1 MTSPFSYTSPVVS
14 VEALKHS
21 IAYKLMFVVGKDP
34 SIATQHDWLNATLFA
49 VRDRIVER
57 WLRSTRA
64 QFSQDVR
71 QVSAGTLPKRPW
83 NRASRSLSQQGHRKR
98 WKTSSDDSQKL
109 RSQCTLTLRT
119 TPVWPPLSRRASRF
133 PAVSTAANAWSAAF
147 AFSMTV

>member
-57 WLRSTRA
+57 WLRSASSILTGCSSGLLSFNGVFA
-64 QFSQDVR
+64 
-71 QVSAGTLPKRPW
+71 RP
-83 NRASRSLSQQGHRKR
+83 H
-98 WKTSSDDSQKL
+98 
-109 RSQCTLTLRT
+109 
-119 TPVWPPLSRRASRF
+119 V
-133 PAVSTAANAWSAAF
+133 V
-147 AFSMTV
+147 